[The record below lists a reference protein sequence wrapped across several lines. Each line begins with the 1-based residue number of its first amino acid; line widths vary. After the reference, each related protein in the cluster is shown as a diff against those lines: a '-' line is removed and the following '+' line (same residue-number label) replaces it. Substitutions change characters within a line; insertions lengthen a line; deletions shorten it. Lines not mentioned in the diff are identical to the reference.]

1 MATHLSFNTA
11 GHSRVSEILLAG
23 RTGYWPCD
31 PAKVES
37 QGWVK
42 LYERHPEGGG
52 FELNDT
58 VNAPW
63 VATVKVTRAYRI
75 QWLDKVRTI
84 IEFDP
89 STLTTEYITTMPSFN
104 AGGVWYDPEPEREE

>member
-1 MATHLSFNTA
+1 MA
-11 GHSRVSEILLAG
+11 
-23 RTGYWPCD
+23 
-31 PAKVES
+31 
-37 QGWVK
+37 QGSLK

-63 VATVKVTRAYRI
+63 VATVKVTRAYRVA
-75 QWLDKVRTI
+75 WLDKTRTI

-89 STLTTEYITTMPSFN
+89 STLTTEYIKDLPPFN
-104 AGGVWYDPEPEREE
+104 VGGVCYDQMPEAQPDAEEITKGNL